1 MQMYAES
8 AIRLSMDEQIHADVQ
23 RTLIPRCILC
33 PYDVFSAFSSRLLFY
48 GGIPFRMKKSVQIS
62 RIVSEIHINET
73 PILPQWKRTP
83 DPMLIPIP
91 SSSTTHKEESRSDSV
106 LLLR

>member
-8 AIRLSMDEQIHADVQ
+8 AIRLSTDEQIYADVQ
-23 RTLIPRCILC
+23 TLIPRCILC

-73 PILPQWKRTP
+73 P
-83 DPMLIPIP
+83 DSP
-91 SSSTTHKEESRSDSV
+91 SVETHSGSHV
-106 LLLR
+106 